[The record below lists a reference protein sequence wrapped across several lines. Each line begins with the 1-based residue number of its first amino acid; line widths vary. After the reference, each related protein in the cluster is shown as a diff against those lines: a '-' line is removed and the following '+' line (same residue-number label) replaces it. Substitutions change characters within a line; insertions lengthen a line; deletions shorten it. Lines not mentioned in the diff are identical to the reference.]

1 MAKKQLLKKD
11 RNSSTIMND
20 EASRASFQEFFPIV
34 DIENGCFV
42 DNSGKYFPIVRIGT
56 KNLDLMS
63 YDDKEVLAY
72 QLEEV
77 FSSFKTRK
85 YQFLIIP
92 IPYDISDWNTNITN
106 SIQQILKDRQK
117 TDDDIIN
124 AKSNWERQ
132 VATKNRQLLDAR
144 LELLRQEK
152 DWVTEKVKSGR
163 LTTKKCYLSL
173 DFKDSYDVK
182 TAVRKAD
189 EIITRFSEKGVDAYL
204 ASEKELRLILNILC
218 NPLQTSANDIP
229 ATRMPPV
236 YKKRSSI

>member
-1 MAKKQLLKKD
+1 MAKKQLSKKD

-20 EASRASFQEFFPIV
+20 EASRASFQEFFPIT
-34 DIENGCFV
+34 DIENGCFI
-42 DNSGKYFPIVRIGT
+42 DKNGKYFPIIRIGT

-92 IPYDISDWNTNITN
+92 IPYDISDWNANITN
-106 SIQQILKDRQK
+106 SIQNVIKDRQK
-117 TDDDIIN
+117 TDDAILN
-124 AKSNWERQ
+124 AKSNWEKQ
-132 VATKNRQLLDAR
+132 VLTKNRQILDAR

-173 DFKDSYDVK
+173 DFKDAFDVK
-182 TAVRKAD
+182 TAVRKAN
-189 EIITRFSEKGVDAYL
+189 EIIARFSEKGVDSYL
-204 ASEKELRLILNILC
+204 ASEKELRLLLNILC
-218 NPLQTSANDIP
+218 NPLQTSATDIP

-236 YKKRSSI
+236 YRNRSSI